1 MPARQLAIVI
11 PVHNEAPNVEPLVE
25 RLRRTAA
32 SLPGWEV
39 RVLFVDDGST
49 DDTVSRIEAMRR
61 RGVPLGCLRFSRN
74 FGHQPAIEAGL
85 RAAGDAD
92 AAITMDGDLQH
103 PPEEIPGMLRLFE
116 EGADVVHMV
125 RRHPAPGGKGFLSR
139 QFYAWFA
146 RLSRTEIVPDAA
158 DFRLISRR
166 VLDVLNRIPEREKF
180 LRALIPS
187 LGFRQATAP
196 FDEAQRHGGAPSYT
210 FRASWRL
217 ARRAIFDYSA
227 LPLLAVFWLGS
238 TLAIASFLFG
248 IGHIVVK
255 LVAWQRVAPGFTD
268 LITAVL
274 FLSGCILAALG
285 IVGRYLVTILEQ
297 LRGRPSFVVMDRLD
311 PQPLPPPDGRVPPP

>member
-1 MPARQLAIVI
+1 MPIRQLAIVI
-11 PVHNEAPNVEPLVE
+11 PVRNEAPNVAPLVE
-25 RLRRTAA
+25 RLQRMAA
-32 SLPGWEV
+32 GLPGWET

-49 DDTVSRIEAMRR
+49 DDTVDRIEAVRR
-61 RGVPLGCLRFSRN
+61 RGVPVGCLRLSRN
-74 FGHQPAIEAGL
+74 FGHQPALEAGL
-85 RAAGDAD
+85 RAVNAD

-103 PPEEIPGMLRLFE
+103 PPEEIPTMLRRFE

-125 RRHPAPGGKGFLSR
+125 RRRPTPGSKGFLSR
-139 QFYAWFA
+139 QFYRWFA

-187 LGFRQATAP
+187 LGFRQVTVTFEQAA
-196 FDEAQRHGGAPSYT
+196 RHGGSPAYT

-217 ARRAIFDYSA
+217 ASRAIFDYSTI
-227 LPLLAVFWLGS
+227 PLRAVFWFGS
-238 TLAIASFLFG
+238 ALAGASFLFG
-248 IGHIVVK
+248 LGHIVVK
-255 LVAWQRVAPGFTD
+255 LVAWQSVAPGFTD

-297 LRGRPSFVVMDRLD
+297 LRGRPGFVVMDLAEPR
-311 PQPLPPPDGRVPPP
+311 PLPPPTERSAPP